1 MILKRRVK
9 MKLTF
14 LGATGTVTG
23 SKYLLTCEAKAGAE
37 KRILIDCGLFQG
49 LKQLRLKNW
58 SKLPINPSDVEAVI
72 LTHAHIDHSGYLP
85 LFVKNGFSG
94 KVYCTEA
101 SRDLCEVLLLDSA
114 YLQEEEAKYANK
126 GGFSK
131 HSPALPLYTQEDAQ
145 NALVLLTP
153 VAYEQEIDLGD
164 GLTARLTPNGHIL
177 GSAFVRIHDG
187 KTSIVFSG
195 DIGRPHDILMKAPER
210 IRQADYLVLEST
222 YGNRLHDPADPKIR
236 LAEIINQTIN
246 RNGVVVIPVFAVG
259 RAQELLYYIHLLKA
273 SGAIANNTPVYLN
286 SPMAV
291 DATAI
296 FNHYRGEHR
305 LTPEQSHAL
314 CHTAHIVN
322 NVDES
327 KRLNNTKGPMII
339 LSASG
344 MASGG
349 RVVHHLKAFAP
360 DPKNTI
366 LFVGFQAAGT
376 RGAAMLDGAESI
388 KIHGQYVPVR
398 ANVEFVSNL
407 SAHADYAEIL
417 DWLGG
422 FENAPKT
429 TFITHGEPVA
439 ADAMRLH
446 IEEELHWKTIVPD
459 YLESVT
465 LE

>member
-1 MILKRRVK
+1 

-23 SKYLLTCEAKAGAE
+23 SKYLLTSKTESGGM

-49 LKQLRLKNW
+49 LKQLRLRNW
-58 SKLPINPSDVEAVI
+58 AKLPINPADVDVVI

-94 KVYCTEA
+94 KVFCTKA
-101 SRDLCEVLLLDSA
+101 TCDLCEVLLLDSA
-114 YLQEEEAKYANK
+114 HLQEEEAKYANK
-126 GGFSK
+126 SGFSK

-145 NALVLLTP
+145 NALALLTP
-153 VAYEQEIDLGD
+153 VDYEQSVDLGD
-164 GLTARLTPNGHIL
+164 GLTLRLSPSGHIL
-177 GSAFVRIHDG
+177 GSAFVRIHNK
-187 KTSIVFSG
+187 KTSILFSG
-195 DIGRPHDILMKAPER
+195 DIGRPDDILMKAPVH
-210 IRQADYLVLEST
+210 IKQADYLVLEST
-222 YGNRLHDPADPKIR
+222 YGNRLHDPTDPKIQ
-236 LAEIINQTIN
+236 LTKIINQTIK
-246 RNGVVVIPVFAVG
+246 RKGILVIPVFAVG
-259 RAQELLYYIHLLKA
+259 RAQELLYYIHLLKS
-273 SGAIANNTPVYLN
+273 SGAIPNDIPVYLN

-296 FNHYRGEHR
+296 FNHYRDEHR

-314 CHTAHIVN
+314 CHTAHMVN
-322 NVDES
+322 GIEES
-327 KRLNNTKGPMII
+327 KQLNETKGPMII

-344 MASGG
+344 MATGG

-360 DPKNTI
+360 NPNNTI

-388 KIHGQYVPVR
+388 KIHGEYVPVH
-398 ANVEFVSNL
+398 AKVELISNL
-407 SAHADYAEIL
+407 SSHADYLEII

-422 FENAPKT
+422 YQMPPKK

-446 IEEELHWKTIVPD
+446 IEEQLHWKVVVPD
-459 YLESVT
+459 YLETVT
-465 LE
+465 LD